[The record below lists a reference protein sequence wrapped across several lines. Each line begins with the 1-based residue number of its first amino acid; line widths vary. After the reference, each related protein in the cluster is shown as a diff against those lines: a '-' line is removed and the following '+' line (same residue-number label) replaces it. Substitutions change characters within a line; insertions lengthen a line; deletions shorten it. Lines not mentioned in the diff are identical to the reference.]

1 MRNKKFTKEEI
12 ENIIK
17 ESSSIADV
25 CRKCGWLPKGDNY
38 KTVRRYIKEYDIDTS
53 HFNPHATNIN
63 NRLKSIP
70 VKSLNEILTIDSYYQ
85 SNNLKLRLIKENI
98 KEYKCEKC
106 GISEWNNE
114 QIGLQLH
121 HINGENTDNRIENLI
136 LLCPNCHSQ
145 TDNYCGKK
153 NEGKKDKKFY
163 CNNCGESI
171 LKTVTGYC
179 NGCFKL
185 LIKKEIETASFNKMS
200 CKTVVGSCIE
210 CEKVLYHENDNG
222 LCRECFLKKAK
233 MSSKKCDKE
242 TLEQLTKEKSFLEIG
257 RIFGVSDNTI
267 RKWCK
272 SYDLPFRKRYIIK

>member
-1 MRNKKFTKEEI
+1 MSSKKFTKEEI
-12 ENIIK
+12 ESIIK

-38 KTVRRYIKEYDIDTS
+38 KTVRRYIKDYDIDTS

-63 NRLKSIP
+63 NKLKGVV
-70 VKSLNEILTIDSYYQ
+70 VKSLDEILTIDSYYQ
-85 SNNLKLRLIKENI
+85 TSILKLRLIKENI

-106 GISEWNNE
+106 GINQWNNE

-121 HINGENTDNRIENLI
+121 HINGESTDNRIENLI

-153 NEGKKDKKFY
+153 NEGKKEKRYY
-163 CNNCGESI
+163 CNHCGKRI

-179 NGCFKL
+179 DECFKL
-185 LIKKEIETASFNKMS
+185 LVKKEIEPISFNKIS
-200 CKTVVGSCIE
+200 HKTVIDNCRE
-210 CEKVLYHENDNG
+210 CGKELHYKNDNG
-222 LCRECFLKKAK
+222 LCRKCFSEKAK
-233 MSSKKCDKE
+233 RSGKKCDKN
-242 TLEQLTKEKSFLEIG
+242 TLEQLIKQKSFLEIG
-257 RIFGVSDNTI
+257 RIFGVTDNAV

-272 SYDLPFRKRYIIK
+272 SYGLPFRKRDIIK